1 MLVVLK
7 DKKDQEFT
15 VAVSLHGDETVQF
28 YYKLYEVNRSKID
41 VHGRVTNITINEDGF
56 CLKVF
61 EKEVAE
67 DKAP

>member
-1 MLVVLK
+1 
-7 DKKDQEFT
+7 

-28 YYKLYEVNRSKID
+28 YYKLNEVHRSNISA
-41 VHGRVTNITINEDGF
+41 HGRVTNITINEDGF

>member
-61 EKEVAE
+61 EKEVFE
-67 DKAP
+67 NK